1 MGVIDNYAS
10 PDNPVVDITG
20 TPLGVQVLF
29 ADKGSPTRTAHA
41 LAPYEAALG
50 LSGGFLASLLTPLSQ
65 FFDQVWSQTKD
76 SKGKTMR
83 DRVKDQVSSG
93 ITTQVNSQF
102 PGHPPYNIFVSL
114 PETGIL
120 RALVV
125 SGPSVVSG
133 GTLIYLSYEIN
144 GNSASWSLHNTQVW
158 PLLPSDAGY
167 TLTFDL
173 ELFIQI
179 IIPAQVNNPLTTVA
193 LAFVENSNI
202 SGANTSAQIADF
214 VGGLINFING
224 QPFNIFQ
231 AAEGSIDSE
240 GSGVAVN
247 LGGVS
252 TLLAGIPTAWQQ
264 ALPYGFT
271 QLTALIQ
278 QQQLFLQF
286 GHPQDPTPDVFNA
299 ALSAVPGLIHAQIT
313 TAQEVNAGQ
322 SASVSGAN
330 FPLAQAAALYIG
342 WSDTTSGTVT
352 ESDLNWGPDGGPTQ
366 AVTIPRNGNDGKN
379 VYIASGL
386 APNSMY
392 EFSVRDQ
399 DLLTETPFS
408 APFAAT
414 TTTTN
419 LIELSLVPV
428 AGGPE
433 TPVGTASLTAT
444 GSFSAPINIPLNQPP
459 GMYNLTAVLPGIAP
473 VSTELQVVAAGQPL
487 PPSIQ
492 VVGVQPPATAFL
504 TDEVPF
510 TVSLEG
516 FLPGTVSVFVD
527 SPTGQLIGT
536 AASSGPGNFTATFE
550 WPNINGAHSLYA
562 QETVGA
568 QTLTAPPCPVVG
580 RGVQ

>member
-83 DRVKDQVSSG
+83 NRVKDQVSSG

-278 QQQLFLQF
+278 QQQLLPAVRAPSGPSAGRLQR
-286 GHPQDPTPDVFNA
+286 G
-299 ALSAVPGLIHAQIT
+299 
-313 TAQEVNAGQ
+313 
-322 SASVSGAN
+322 
-330 FPLAQAAALYIG
+330 
-342 WSDTTSGTVT
+342 
-352 ESDLNWGPDGGPTQ
+352 
-366 AVTIPRNGNDGKN
+366 
-379 VYIASGL
+379 
-386 APNSMY
+386 
-392 EFSVRDQ
+392 
-399 DLLTETPFS
+399 
-408 APFAAT
+408 
-414 TTTTN
+414 
-419 LIELSLVPV
+419 
-428 AGGPE
+428 
-433 TPVGTASLTAT
+433 PVGRPRPDPCADHHRPGSQRGPVSQRLRGELPARPGSCAVYRMVRHHLGDHNRVGSQLGTRRRSDAT
-444 GSFSAPINIPLNQPP
+444 GHH
-459 GMYNLTAVLPGIAP
+459 
-473 VSTELQVVAAGQPL
+473 
-487 PPSIQ
+487 
-492 VVGVQPPATAFL
+492 PA
-504 TDEVPF
+504 
-510 TVSLEG
+510 
-516 FLPGTVSVFVD
+516 
-527 SPTGQLIGT
+527 Q
-536 AASSGPGNFTATFE
+536 
-550 WPNINGAHSLYA
+550 
-562 QETVGA
+562 
-568 QTLTAPPCPVVG
+568 
-580 RGVQ
+580 R

>member
-1 MGVIDNYAS
+1 MGNIDNYAS

-20 TPLGVQVLF
+20 TPLGVQLLF
-29 ADKGSPTRTAHA
+29 ADKGSPTRTAHP
-41 LAPYEAALG
+41 LAPYKAALG
-50 LSGGFLASLLTPLSQ
+50 LSASFLASLLTPLSQ
-65 FFDQVWSQTKD
+65 FFDQAWSQNKD
-76 SKGKTMR
+76 SSGQTMR
-83 DRVKDQVSSG
+83 DRLSNQVSSG
-93 ITTQVNSQF
+93 IVTQVNSQF
-102 PGHPPYNIFVSL
+102 PGHAPYNMPPPSL
-114 PETGIL
+114 PATGIL

-125 SGPSVVSG
+125 SGPAVVSG
-133 GTLIYLSYEIN
+133 GTIIYLSYEIN

-158 PLLPSDAGY
+158 PLSDASY

-179 IIPAQVNNPLTTVA
+179 VIPAQVGSPLTTTA

-202 SGANTSAQIADF
+202 SGANATADIADF
-214 VGGLINFING
+214 VGGLINFLNG

-231 AAEGSIDSE
+231 GAEGSIDSE

-247 LGGVS
+247 LGGLS

-264 ALPYGFT
+264 TLPYGFT

-286 GHPQDPTPDVFNA
+286 GHPQDPAPVVFNA

-342 WSDTTSGTVT
+342 WSDPTSGTVT

-379 VYIASGL
+379 VYTASGL
-386 APNSMY
+386 APNSTY

-414 TTTTN
+414 TLATN

-428 AGGPE
+428 AGGTE
-433 TPVGTASLTAT
+433 TTVGTASLTAT
-444 GSFSAPINIPLNQPP
+444 GSFSASINIPLNQPP
-459 GMYNLTAVLPGIAP
+459 GMYNLIAVLPGIAP

-504 TDEVPF
+504 TEEVPF

-527 SPTGQLIGT
+527 SPAGQLIGT
-536 AASSGPGNFTATFE
+536 AASSGPGNFAATFE